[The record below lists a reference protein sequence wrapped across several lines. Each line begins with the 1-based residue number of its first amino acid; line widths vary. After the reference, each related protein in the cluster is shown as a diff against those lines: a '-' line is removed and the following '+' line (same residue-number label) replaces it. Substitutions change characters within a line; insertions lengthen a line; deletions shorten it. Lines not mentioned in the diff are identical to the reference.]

1 MTNIVH
7 VDHAQARI
15 SESGDAVIGDAVIP
29 EGGNRSIRT
38 MSLMATLKS
47 VRRPTIPFLLLLIP
61 VLAACGQSQSQPQ
74 AAAPPQVTTAKPVS
88 KLIADQDEYVG
99 RFVAVESVEVRAR
112 VPGYLEAIHFQD
124 GQMVKAGDLLFTI
137 DRRPFQIALAQ
148 AQASLAQAKATLAFA
163 ESDLARA
170 QGLAIG
176 TVITQQTFDQR
187 TQAKRIAEA
196 SVAAQQAAER
206 QATLDL
212 EFTELRAP
220 VSGRIGDRR
229 VSIGNLV
236 TGGTSGNTS
245 LLATIESIDPIRFE
259 FTLDEASYLR
269 YGHFA
274 EEAAGAAERGLSLP
288 VKLRLLDEQDFSHA
302 GRIDFVDN
310 AVDRSSGTIRARA
323 VLANPD
329 GRFTPGLFAR
339 VRMAAAP
346 PKNALLV
353 PDAAIG
359 AEQVR
364 KFVMVV
370 DAENVAR
377 PRYVTLGPVV
387 DGLRVVTQ
395 GLTPD
400 DNVIVN
406 GLMRARPGAKVTPQ
420 QSTTASAS
428 NTGRQDEAN

>member
-1 MTNIVH
+1 M
-7 VDHAQARI
+7 
-15 SESGDAVIGDAVIP
+15 
-29 EGGNRSIRT
+29 
-38 MSLMATLKS
+38 MSLIPTLLPPLKS
-47 VRRPTIPFLLLLIP
+47 ARLPTMLLLLVP
-61 VLAACGQSQSQPQ
+61 ALAACGQSQSQPQ
-74 AAAPPQVTTAKPVS
+74 ASAPPPPQVTIAKPVS
-88 KLIADQDEYVG
+88 KMIADQDEYVG

-112 VPGYLEAIHFQD
+112 VPGYLDAIHFQD
-124 GQMVKAGDLLFTI
+124 GQLVKAGDLLFTI

-148 AQASLAQAKATLAFA
+148 AQASLAQARATLAFA

-170 QGLAIG
+170 QGLAVG
-176 TVITQQTFDQR
+176 SVITQQTFDQR

-196 SVAAQQAAER
+196 SVAAQHAAEH

-269 YGHFA
+269 YGQSTDDGV
-274 EEAAGAAERGLSLP
+274 GATNRGLTVPITL
-288 VKLRLLDEQDFSHA
+288 KLIGEPAFSHE
-302 GRIDFVDN
+302 GKIDFVDN
-310 AVDRSSGTIRARA
+310 AIDRSSSTIRARA
-323 VLANPD
+323 VFANPR
-329 GRFTPGLFAR
+329 GRFTPGMFAR

-346 PKNALLV
+346 PKNELLV

-364 KFVMVV
+364 KFVLVV
-370 DAENVAR
+370 DAGNVAR
-377 PRYVTLGPVV
+377 PKYVTLGPVV
-387 DGLRVVTQ
+387 DGLRVITQ
-395 GLTPD
+395 GLMPD

-420 QSTTASAS
+420 QSSTASAS
-428 NTGRQDEAN
+428 PSVPQIDAN

>member
-1 MTNIVH
+1 MMSFMPTLM
-7 VDHAQARI
+7 QTLRMAR
-15 SESGDAVIGDAVIP
+15 
-29 EGGNRSIRT
+29 
-38 MSLMATLKS
+38 LL
-47 VRRPTIPFLLLLIP
+47 TILLVP

-74 AAAPPQVTTAKPVS
+74 ASPPPPQVTIAKPVS
-88 KLIADQDEYVG
+88 KMVADQDEYVG

-124 GQMVKAGDLLFTI
+124 GQMVKEGDLLFTI

-148 AQASLAQAKATLAFA
+148 TQASLAQARATLAFA
-163 ESDLARA
+163 EGDLARA
-170 QGLAIG
+170 QGLTLG

-212 EFTELRAP
+212 QFTELRAP
-220 VSGRIGDRR
+220 VAGRIGDRR

-245 LLATIESIDPIRFE
+245 LLATIESVDPIRFE

-274 EEAAGAAERGLSLP
+274 EAGAGAANRGLTFPL
-288 VKLRLLDEQDFSHA
+288 KLKLIDESAFSHE
-302 GRIDFVDN
+302 GRMDFVDN
-310 AVDRSSGTIRARA
+310 AIDRSSGTIRARA
-323 VLANPD
+323 VFANPE
-329 GRFTPGLFAR
+329 GRFTPGMFAR

-359 AEQVR
+359 VEQVR
-364 KFVMVV
+364 KFVLVV

-377 PRYVTLGPVV
+377 PKYVSLGPVV
-387 DGLRVVTQ
+387 DGLRVITE
-395 GLTPD
+395 GLAPD
-400 DNVIVN
+400 DNVIIN

-420 QSTTASAS
+420 QSSTASAS
-428 NTGRQDEAN
+428 TVGPQIDAN

>member
-1 MTNIVH
+1 
-7 VDHAQARI
+7 
-15 SESGDAVIGDAVIP
+15 
-29 EGGNRSIRT
+29 
-38 MSLMATLKS
+38 MSLMPTSMMPLVPTLIS
-47 VRRPTIPFLLLLIP
+47 LRRLTIPLLLVA

-74 AAAPPQVTTAKPVS
+74 AAPPPPQVTIAKPTS
-88 KLIADQDEYVG
+88 KMIADQDEYVG

-229 VSIGNLV
+229 VSVGNLV

-245 LLATIESIDPIRFE
+245 LLATIQSIDPIRFE

-269 YGHFA
+269 YGDLTNNG
-274 EEAAGAAERGLSLP
+274 AGADRGLTLP
-288 VKLRLLDEQDFSHA
+288 VKLKLLTEPAFSHE
-302 GRIDFVDN
+302 GTMDFVDN
-310 AVDRSSGTIRARA
+310 AIDRSSSTIRARA
-323 VLANPD
+323 VFTNPD
-329 GRFTPGLFAR
+329 GRFTPGMFAR

-346 PKNALLV
+346 PKDELLV

-364 KFVMVV
+364 KFVLVV

-377 PRYVTLGPVV
+377 PKYVTLGPVV
-387 DGLRVVTQ
+387 DGLRVITQ
-395 GLTPD
+395 GLTLED
-400 DNVIVN
+400 SVIVN

-420 QSTTASAS
+420 QSSTASAS
-428 NTGRQDEAN
+428 TARPQTDAN

>member
-1 MTNIVH
+1 MPT
-7 VDHAQARI
+7 
-15 SESGDAVIGDAVIP
+15 
-29 EGGNRSIRT
+29 
-38 MSLMATLKS
+38 LMMPPLAATLKT
-47 VRRPTIPFLLLLIP
+47 VTRLTVLLLL
-61 VLAACGQSQSQPQ
+61 VLALGACGRSESQPQ
-74 AAAPPQVTTAKPVS
+74 AATPPPPQVTIAKPTS
-88 KLIADQDEYVG
+88 KMIADQDEYVG

-112 VPGYLEAIHFQD
+112 VAGYLAAIHFQD
-124 GQMVKAGDLLFTI
+124 GEMVKAGDLLFTI

-163 ESDLARA
+163 ESDLTRA
-170 QGLAIG
+170 QGLAVG

-206 QATLDL
+206 QAALDL

-269 YGHFA
+269 YGQFTDDRT
-274 EEAAGAAERGLSLP
+274 GAADRGLIVPITL
-288 VKLRLLDEQDFSHA
+288 KLIGEPAFSHD
-302 GRIDFVDN
+302 GKIDFVDN
-310 AVDRSSGTIRARA
+310 AIDRSSSTIRARA
-323 VLANPD
+323 VFANPR
-329 GRFTPGLFAR
+329 GRFTPGMFAR

-346 PKNALLV
+346 PKNELLV

-364 KFVMVV
+364 KFVLVV
-370 DAENVAR
+370 DAEDVAR
-377 PRYVTLGPVV
+377 PKYVTLGPVV
-387 DGLRVVTQ
+387 DGLRVITQ

-400 DNVIVN
+400 DNVIIN

-420 QSTTASAS
+420 QASIASAS
-428 NTGRQDEAN
+428 TASPQIDAN

>member
-1 MTNIVH
+1 M
-7 VDHAQARI
+7 
-15 SESGDAVIGDAVIP
+15 
-29 EGGNRSIRT
+29 
-38 MSLMATLKS
+38 MSLIPTLLPILKS
-47 VRRPTIPFLLLLIP
+47 ARLPTILLLLAP
-61 VLAACGQSQSQPQ
+61 TLAACGQSQSQPQ
-74 AAAPPQVTTAKPVS
+74 ASAPPPPQVTIAKPIS
-88 KLIADQDEYVG
+88 KMIADQDEYVG

-124 GQMVKAGDLLFTI
+124 GQMVKAGELLFTI

-148 AQASLAQAKATLAFA
+148 AQASLAQARATLAFA

-176 TVITQQTFDQR
+176 SVITQQTFDQR
-187 TQAKRIAEA
+187 TQAKRTAEA

-206 QATLDL
+206 QAALDL

-259 FTLDEASYLR
+259 FTVDEASYLR
-269 YGHFA
+269 YGDFA
-274 EEAAGAAERGLSLP
+274 KDGAGAADRGLTVP
-288 VKLRLLDEQDFSHA
+288 IKLKLIGESAFHHE
-302 GRIDFVDN
+302 GKIDFVDN
-310 AVDRSSGTIRARA
+310 AIDRSSGTIRSRA
-323 VLANPD
+323 VFANPD
-329 GRFTPGLFAR
+329 GRFTPGMFAR

-346 PKNALLV
+346 PKNELLV

-359 AEQVR
+359 VEQVR
-364 KFVMVV
+364 KFVLVV

-377 PRYVTLGPVV
+377 PKYVTLGPVV
-387 DGLRVVTQ
+387 DGLRVITQ
-395 GLTPD
+395 GLTSD
-400 DNVIVN
+400 DNVIIN

-420 QSTTASAS
+420 QSSTASAS
-428 NTGRQDEAN
+428 TARPQIDAN

>member
-1 MTNIVH
+1 MMSFMPTLRM
-7 VDHAQARI
+7 AR
-15 SESGDAVIGDAVIP
+15 
-29 EGGNRSIRT
+29 
-38 MSLMATLKS
+38 LL
-47 VRRPTIPFLLLLIP
+47 TILLVP
-61 VLAACGQSQSQPQ
+61 ALAACGQSQSQPQ
-74 AAAPPQVTTAKPVS
+74 ASSPPPQVTIAKPVS
-88 KLIADQDEYVG
+88 KMVADQDEYVG

-124 GQMVKAGDLLFTI
+124 GQMVKEGDVLFTI

-148 AQASLAQAKATLAFA
+148 TQASLAQARATLAFA

-170 QGLAIG
+170 QGLTLG

-212 EFTELRAP
+212 QFTELRAP
-220 VSGRIGDRR
+220 VAGRIGDRR

-245 LLATIESIDPIRFE
+245 LLATIESVDPIRFE

-269 YGHFA
+269 YGNFA
-274 EEAAGAAERGLSLP
+274 EAGAGAANRGLTFPL
-288 VKLRLLDEQDFSHA
+288 KLKLKLIDESAFSHE
-302 GRIDFVDN
+302 GKMDFVDN
-310 AVDRSSGTIRARA
+310 AIDRSSGTIRARA
-323 VLANPD
+323 VFANPD
-329 GRFTPGLFAR
+329 GRFTPGMFAR

-359 AEQVR
+359 VEQVR
-364 KFVMVV
+364 KFVLVV

-377 PRYVTLGPVV
+377 PKYVSLGPVV
-387 DGLRVVTQ
+387 DGLRVVTE
-395 GLTPD
+395 GLAPD
-400 DNVIVN
+400 DNVIINATDQGISPQGVRWVN
-406 GLMRARPGAKVTPQ
+406 VEVT
-420 QSTTASAS
+420 
-428 NTGRQDEAN
+428 R

>member
-1 MTNIVH
+1 MF
-7 VDHAQARI
+7 
-15 SESGDAVIGDAVIP
+15 
-29 EGGNRSIRT
+29 RS
-38 MSLMATLKS
+38 L
-47 VRRPTIPFLLLLIP
+47 RRLTILLLLAP
-61 VLAACGQSQSQPQ
+61 VLAACGESQSQPQ
-74 AAAPPQVTTAKPVS
+74 AAAPPPPQVTIAKPTS
-88 KLIADQDEYVG
+88 KMIADQDEYVG

-124 GQMVKAGDLLFTI
+124 GQLVKAGDLLFTI

-163 ESDLARA
+163 DSDLTRA
-170 QGLAIG
+170 QSVTIG
-176 TVITQQTFDQR
+176 SVITQQTFDQR
-187 TQAKRIAEA
+187 TQAKRSAEA
-196 SVAAQQAAER
+196 AVAAQQAAER
-206 QATLDL
+206 QAALDL

-245 LLATIESIDPIRFE
+245 LLATIESIDPIRVE

-269 YGHFA
+269 YGDLA
-274 EEAAGAAERGLSLP
+274 TDAAGANRGLALP
-288 VKLRLLDEQDFSHA
+288 VKLKLLSESVFSHE
-302 GRIDFVDN
+302 GKMDFVDN
-310 AVDRSSGTIRARA
+310 AIERSSGTIRARA

-329 GRFTPGLFAR
+329 GRFTPGMFAR

-346 PKNALLV
+346 PKNELLV

-359 AEQVR
+359 AEQAR
-364 KFVMVV
+364 KFVLVV

-377 PRYVTLGPVV
+377 PKYVTLGPVV
-387 DGLRVVTQ
+387 DGLRVITQ
-395 GLTPD
+395 GLSSD
-400 DNVIVN
+400 DNVIIN

-420 QSTTASAS
+420 PSSTASAAAAGPQV
-428 NTGRQDEAN
+428 NAN

>member
-7 VDHAQARI
+7 VMM
-15 SESGDAVIGDAVIP
+15 P
-29 EGGNRSIRT
+29 
-38 MSLMATLKS
+38 LMPTLRS
-47 VRRPTIPFLLLLIP
+47 VRRLTILLLLVP
-61 VLAACGQSQSQPQ
+61 VLAACGQTQSQPQ
-74 AAAPPQVTTAKPVS
+74 AAAPPPRQVTISKPTS
-88 KLIADQDEYVG
+88 KMIADQDEYVG

-124 GQMVKAGDLLFTI
+124 GQLVKAGDLLFTI

-148 AQASLAQAKATLAFA
+148 AQANLAQARATLTFA

-176 TVITQQTFDQR
+176 TVITQQTLDQR
-187 TQAKRIAEA
+187 TQARRIAEA
-196 SVAAQQAAER
+196 AVAAQQAAER

-245 LLATIESIDPIRFE
+245 LLATIESVDPIRFE

-274 EEAAGAAERGLSLP
+274 EDGAAATNRGLTSP
-288 VKLRLLDEQDFSHA
+288 VKLKLIDESAFSHE
-302 GRIDFVDN
+302 GKMDFVDN
-310 AVDRSSGTIRARA
+310 AIDRSSGTIRARA
-323 VLANPD
+323 VFANPD
-329 GRFTPGLFAR
+329 GRFTPGMFAR

-346 PKNALLV
+346 PKNELLV

-359 AEQVR
+359 AEQAH
-364 KFVMVV
+364 KFVLVV

-377 PRYVTLGPVV
+377 PKYVTLGPVV
-387 DGLRVVTQ
+387 DGLRVITH
-395 GLTPD
+395 GLSLD

-420 QSTTASAS
+420 QASIASAS
-428 NTGRQDEAN
+428 TARPQIDAD

>member
-1 MTNIVH
+1 MT
-7 VDHAQARI
+7 APAR
-15 SESGDAVIGDAVIP
+15 SRRVAEPTNKSTQ
-29 EGGNRSIRT
+29 T
-38 MSLMATLKS
+38 MSLMPTFTMPLMPTLKS
-47 VRRPTIPFLLLLIP
+47 VRRLAILLLLVP
-61 VLAACGQSQSQPQ
+61 ALAACGQSQSQPQ
-74 AAAPPQVTTAKPVS
+74 AAPPPPQVTIAKPTS
-88 KLIADQDEYVG
+88 KMIADQDEYVG

-124 GQMVKAGDLLFTI
+124 GQLVKAGDLLFTI

-148 AQASLAQAKATLAFA
+148 AQASLAQARATLAFA
-163 ESDLARA
+163 ESDLERA

-176 TVITQQTFDQR
+176 TAITQQTFDQR

-206 QATLDL
+206 QGGLDL
-212 EFTELRAP
+212 EFNELRAP
-220 VSGRIGDRR
+220 VAGRIGDRR

-259 FTLDEASYLR
+259 FTLDEGSYLR
-269 YGHFA
+269 YGQFT
-274 EEAAGAAERGLSLP
+274 EDGAGAANRGLTVPITL
-288 VKLRLLDEQDFSHA
+288 KLIGEPAFSHE
-302 GRIDFVDN
+302 GKIDFVDN
-310 AVDRSSGTIRARA
+310 AIDRSSSTIRARA
-323 VLANPD
+323 VFANPR
-329 GRFTPGLFAR
+329 GRFTPGMFAR
-339 VRMAAAP
+339 VRIAAAP
-346 PKNALLV
+346 PKNELLV
-353 PDAAIG
+353 PEAAIG

-364 KFVMVV
+364 KFVLVV

-377 PRYVTLGPVV
+377 PKYVTLGPVV
-387 DGLRVVTQ
+387 DGLRVITQ

-420 QSTTASAS
+420 QSSTASALAA
-428 NTGRQDEAN
+428 GPQAAAN

>member
-1 MTNIVH
+1 MTSFMPTLMPTLRT
-7 VDHAQARI
+7 AR
-15 SESGDAVIGDAVIP
+15 
-29 EGGNRSIRT
+29 
-38 MSLMATLKS
+38 LL
-47 VRRPTIPFLLLLIP
+47 TILLLP

-74 AAAPPQVTTAKPVS
+74 ASPPPPPQVTIAKPVS
-88 KLIADQDEYVG
+88 KMVADQDEYVG

-124 GQMVKAGDLLFTI
+124 GQMVKEGDLLFTI

-148 AQASLAQAKATLAFA
+148 TEASLAQARATLAFA

-170 QGLAIG
+170 QGLSLG

-212 EFTELRAP
+212 EFTDLRAP
-220 VSGRIGDRR
+220 VAGRIGDRR

-269 YGHFA
+269 YGHSA
-274 EEAAGAAERGLSLP
+274 EDGGGAANRGLTLP
-288 VKLRLLDEQDFSHA
+288 VKLKLIDESAFSRD
-302 GRIDFVDN
+302 GKMDFVDN
-310 AVDRSSGTIRARA
+310 AIDRSSGTIRARA
-323 VLANPD
+323 VFSNPD
-329 GRFTPGLFAR
+329 GRFTPGMFAR
-339 VRMAAAP
+339 VRMTAAP

-359 AEQVR
+359 VEQAR
-364 KFVMVV
+364 KFVLVV

-377 PRYVTLGPVV
+377 PKYVSLGPVV
-387 DGLRVVTQ
+387 DGLRVITE
-395 GLTPD
+395 GLAPD
-400 DNVIVN
+400 DNVVIN
-406 GLMRARPGAKVTPQ
+406 GLMRARPGARVTPQ
-420 QSTTASAS
+420 QSNTASAS
-428 NTGRQDEAN
+428 TAGPQIGAN